1 MILVIAADI
10 GYNHGSVAD
19 ERGTML
25 GNGDVYMELK
35 NFEGI
40 LERVPEMPRPMRVI
54 LAGSDGENML
64 RGIFA
69 AQEKGLAQPVL
80 VGDRARTI
88 TVLERVGLERE
99 PYTMVDVP
107 PGHNITQAAIDIV
120 NSGDGDVLMRGN
132 IPTRDFLMPVLDKS
146 NHLRTERLMSHV
158 SLASLPEYPKLLAMS
173 DMTII
178 IKPNMTQKKE
188 IIRNMADAL
197 QAFGYEKPKFA
208 LLSLVEK
215 VTFHMQD
222 TVEAQ
227 RLVTEQK
234 QRPFADCELWGPIA
248 YDLILSKEACR
259 LKNYECPYSGG
270 GFDGIVAPDLST
282 ANVLVKSWLIH
293 AHAVTCGAVV
303 GARVPI
309 ALTSRS
315 ANEEETY
322 LSLVFCAVLDAW
334 RKRTHREPHAI

>member
-1 MILVIAADI
+1 
-10 GYNHGSVAD
+10 
-19 ERGTML
+19 
-25 GNGDVYMELK
+25 MELA

-54 LAGSDGENML
+54 LAGSDGENMIKGL
-64 RGIFA
+64 FA
-69 AQEKGLAQPVL
+69 AQEKGIAQPVL
-80 VGDRARTI
+80 VGDRARTV
-88 TVLERVGLERE
+88 TVLERFGLERE

-132 IPTRDFLMPVLDKS
+132 IPTRDFLMPVLEKS
-146 NHLRTERLMSHV
+146 NHLRTDRLMSHV
-158 SLASLPEYPKLLAMS
+158 SLASLPEYPKLLALS
-173 DMTII
+173 DMTVI
-178 IKPNMTQKKE
+178 IKPNMSQKKE
-188 IIRNMADAL
+188 IIRNTADAL
-197 QAFGYEKPKFA
+197 KAFGYENPKLA

-227 RLVTEQK
+227 RLVAEQK

-248 YDLILSKEACR
+248 YDLILSKEAAR
-259 LKNYECPYSGG
+259 LKNYDCPWSGG
-270 GFDGIVAPDLST
+270 GFDGIIAPDLST

-315 ANEEETY
+315 ADEEETY
-322 LSLVFCAVLDAW
+322 LSIVFCAVLDAW
-334 RKRTHREPHAI
+334 RKRTHHEPQPLE

>member
-1 MILVIAADI
+1 
-10 GYNHGSVAD
+10 
-19 ERGTML
+19 
-25 GNGDVYMELK
+25 MELQ

-40 LERVPEMPRPMRVI
+40 LERVPKLQRPLRVI

-64 RGIFA
+64 RGVFA
-69 AQEKGLAQPVL
+69 AQERGIVQPVL

-88 TVLERVGLERE
+88 TVLERFGLENE
-99 PYTMVDVP
+99 PYTMVDTP
-107 PGHNITQAAIDIV
+107 PGHNVTQTAIDII
-120 NSGDGDVLMRGN
+120 NSGDGDALMRGN
-132 IPTRDFLMPVLDKS
+132 IPTRDFLIPVLEKS
-146 NHLRTERLMSHV
+146 NGLRTDRLMSHV
-158 SLASLPEYPKLLAMS
+158 SLASLPEYPKLLALS
-173 DMTII
+173 DMTVMIH
-178 IKPNMTQKKE
+178 PNINQKKE

-197 QAFGYEKPKFA
+197 KAFGYEMPKLA
-208 LLSLVEK
+208 LLSLVER

-234 QRPFADCELWGPIA
+234 QKPFADCELWGPIA
-248 YDLILSKEACR
+248 YDLILSKEAAR
-259 LKNYECPYSGG
+259 LKNYDCPWCGG

-282 ANVLVKSWLIH
+282 ANVLTKSWLIH

-315 ANEEETY
+315 ADEEETY

-334 RKRTHREPHAI
+334 HKANR

>member
-1 MILVIAADI
+1 
-10 GYNHGSVAD
+10 
-19 ERGTML
+19 
-25 GNGDVYMELK
+25 MELE
-35 NFEGI
+35 NYEGI
-40 LERVPEMPRPMRVI
+40 LERVPKMSRPMRVI

-64 RGIFA
+64 RGLFA
-69 AQEKGLAQPVL
+69 AQEKGIAQPVL
-80 VGDRARTI
+80 VGDRARTM
-88 TVLERVGLERE
+88 TVLERFGLERE
-99 PYTMVDVP
+99 PYTMVDTP
-107 PGHNITQAAIDIV
+107 PGHNYTQAAIDIL

-158 SLASLPEYPKLLAMS
+158 SLASLPEYPKLLALS

-178 IKPNMTQKKE
+178 IEPNMQQKKE

-197 QAFGYEKPKFA
+197 KAFGYEDPKLA
-208 LLSLVEK
+208 LLSLVER
-215 VTFHMQD
+215 VTFHMKD

-227 RLVTEQK
+227 RLVAEQK
-234 QRPFADCELWGPIA
+234 QKPFADCQLWGPIA
-248 YDLILSKEACR
+248 YDLILSKEAAR
-259 LKNYECPYSGG
+259 LKNYECPWCGG

-315 ANEEETY
+315 ADEEETY

-334 RKRTHREPHAI
+334 RKSTHHEPRAID

>member
-1 MILVIAADI
+1 
-10 GYNHGSVAD
+10 
-19 ERGTML
+19 
-25 GNGDVYMELK
+25 MELQ

-40 LERVPEMPRPMRVI
+40 LERVPKLQRPLRVI

-64 RGIFA
+64 RGVFA
-69 AQEKGLAQPVL
+69 AQERGIVQPVL

-88 TVLERVGLERE
+88 TVLERFGLENE
-99 PYTMVDVP
+99 PYTMVDTP
-107 PGHNITQAAIDIV
+107 PGHNVTQTAIDII

-132 IPTRDFLMPVLDKS
+132 IPTRDFLIPVLEKS
-146 NHLRTERLMSHV
+146 NGLRTDRLMSHV
-158 SLASLPEYPKLLAMS
+158 SLASLPEYPKLLALS
-173 DMTII
+173 DMTVMIH
-178 IKPNMTQKKE
+178 PNINQKKE

-197 QAFGYEKPKFA
+197 KAFGYEMPKLA
-208 LLSLVEK
+208 LLSLVER

-234 QRPFADCELWGPIA
+234 QKPFADCEPWGPIA
-248 YDLILSKEACR
+248 YDLILSKEAAR
-259 LKNYECPYSGG
+259 LKNYDCPWCGG

-282 ANVLVKSWLIH
+282 ANVLTKSWLIH

-315 ANEEETY
+315 ADEEETY

-334 RKRTHREPHAI
+334 HKSPDCAR